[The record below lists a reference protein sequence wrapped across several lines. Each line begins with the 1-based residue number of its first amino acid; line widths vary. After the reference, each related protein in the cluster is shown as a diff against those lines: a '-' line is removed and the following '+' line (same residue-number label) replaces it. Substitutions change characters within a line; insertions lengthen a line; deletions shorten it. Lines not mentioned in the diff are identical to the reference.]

1 MDETGIDTPR
11 ADTGKNTTY
20 DMNDM
25 NDMNGRMVR
34 KGTTTTDGLKAGLYI
49 VNGKKVIVE

>member
-1 MDETGIDTPR
+1 MDETDIDTPR

-20 DMNDM
+20 NIY
-25 NDMNGRMVR
+25 DMNGRMVR
-34 KGTTTTDGLKAGLYI
+34 KAATTTDGLKAGLYI